1 MNVRRA
7 IAGAT
12 RSRSHTYPPRCLRGL
27 TSNVATRA
35 CFKATIFYLPNVTRW
50 LLLNEFLMNHHQF
63 SLEERSTDYQY
74 DLLSQEQPRAGLRAI
89 VEHEQGIGHL
99 RVSAGSIEIS
109 KQI

>member
-1 MNVRRA
+1 MRRA

-12 RSRSHTYPPRCLRGL
+12 RGRSHTYPPRFLRGL
-27 TSNVATRA
+27 RSNMGTRA
-35 CFKATIFYLPNVTRW
+35 CFRQPPFYLPNVTGW

-63 SLEERSTDYQY
+63 SFEERSADYEY
-74 DLLSQEQPRAGLRAI
+74 DLLSQEQPRAGLGAI

-109 KQI
+109 QQI